1 LNRILELPLFLRIP
15 VCAIALSAIVVIFA
29 SKTFPTVPILVIFA
43 WAIAV
48 IAGVGVL
55 LIAYFVV
62 VAGWNTW
69 SLDHG
74 AAEAQWLCV
83 DGESSESSSVD

>member
-15 VCAIALSAIVVIFA
+15 VCAIALTAIAIVFA
-29 SKTFPTVPILVIFA
+29 SKIFPAVSMLIIFA
-43 WAIAV
+43 WVIAAIA
-48 IAGVGVL
+48 AAGVL

-62 VAGWNTW
+62 IAGWNTW
-69 SLDHG
+69 SLDHS

-83 DGESSESSSVD
+83 DGESSGSSSVD